1 MRDKPKTLICGTWG
15 HFSKKYGDATTPD
28 KKVNIDEAASQLV
41 TCSVRQQELIVLP
54 YGSC

>member
-1 MRDKPKTLICGTWG
+1 MCARQTQNFNLW